1 MPNILLTRIDNRL
14 IHGQVGV
21 TWTMTLGANL
31 ILVADDEVAENELM
45 QQLMANVLTII
56 GRKIKNPSSQKST
69 PTIIAIIAR
78 PMPCINVISI
88 KKSLSFRLDFFD
100 TFFDIP
106 GNILNINFYSGIPNC
121 VTWTMTLGANL
132 ILVADDEVAE
142 NELMQQLMAATAKSS
157 GASVRFFTIQKT
169 IDVIHK
175 AADRQKIFIVCKTPK
190 DVRKLIEGGVP
201 IQEVNVGNMHFFM
214 PLWF

>member
-1 MPNILLTRIDNRL
+1 MTNILLTRIDNRL
-14 IHGQVGV
+14 IHGQVG
-21 TWTMTLGANL
+21 
-31 ILVADDEVAENELM
+31 
-45 QQLMANVLTII
+45 
-56 GRKIKNPSSQKST
+56 
-69 PTIIAIIAR
+69 
-78 PMPCINVISI
+78 
-88 KKSLSFRLDFFD
+88 
-100 TFFDIP
+100 
-106 GNILNINFYSGIPNC
+106 

-201 IQEVNVGNMHFFM
+201 IQEVNVGNMHFSQGKRQISKKVYVDDADM
-214 PLWF
+214 DDLKAIRDAGVEIYIQDVPGDIKERIKEI

>member
-1 MPNILLTRIDNRL
+1 MTRIDNRL
-14 IHGQVGV
+14 IHGQVG
-21 TWTMTLGANL
+21 
-31 ILVADDEVAENELM
+31 
-45 QQLMANVLTII
+45 
-56 GRKIKNPSSQKST
+56 
-69 PTIIAIIAR
+69 
-78 PMPCINVISI
+78 
-88 KKSLSFRLDFFD
+88 
-100 TFFDIP
+100 
-106 GNILNINFYSGIPNC
+106 

-201 IQEVNVGNMHFFM
+201 IQEVNVGNMHFSQGKRQISKKVYVDDADM
-214 PLWF
+214 DDLKAIRDAGVEIYIQDVPGDIKERIKEI